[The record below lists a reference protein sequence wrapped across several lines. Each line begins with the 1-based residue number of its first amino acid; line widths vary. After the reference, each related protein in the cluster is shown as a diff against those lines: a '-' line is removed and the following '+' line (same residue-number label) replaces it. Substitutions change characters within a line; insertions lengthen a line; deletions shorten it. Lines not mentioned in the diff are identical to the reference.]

1 MRRALLIIDMLNDFV
16 TGRFGFQGARRIV
29 PRLRELLEGWRGWGE
44 PVVYVCDSHP
54 PEDPEFNLWGPH
66 AVRGTEGARVIPEL
80 EPREG
85 ERVVEKRRYSGF
97 FGTELEEVL
106 REAGA
111 GEVVL
116 TGVLTEF
123 CVLHTAADAFFRGYG
138 VTVVRD
144 CVASTS
150 QKAHHWALRYMK
162 KAYGARVTSSQK
174 LLGGRK

>member
-1 MRRALLIIDMLNDFV
+1 MPQALLIIDMLNDFV
-16 TGRFGFQGARRIV
+16 TGKFGFAGARRMV
-29 PRLRELLEGWRGWGE
+29 PRLRELLEGWRKRGE

-66 AVRGTEGARVIPEL
+66 AVKGTEGAKIIPEL

-85 ERVVEKRRYSGF
+85 EVVVEKSRYSGF
-97 FGTELEEVL
+97 FRTGLE
-106 REAGA
+106 GA
-111 GEVVL
+111 LGEKGAREVVL
-116 TGVLTEF
+116 TGVLTDF

-150 QKAHHWALRYMK
+150 QKGHHWALRYMK
-162 KAYGARVTSSQK
+162 KAYGARVTSSCK